1 MFSVIDS
8 YVGRYVWKLSMDYFI
23 SAWYAESAIKARF
36 PGQFSTH
43 RLKCKVLVSGHVTE
57 TMYFTVCQFK
67 RS

>member
-8 YVGRYVWKLSMDYFI
+8 YVGRYVWKLSMNYFI
-23 SAWYAESAIKARF
+23 SAKHAESAIKARF
-36 PGQFSTH
+36 LGQLSTH
-43 RLKCKVLVSGHVTE
+43 RLKCKIPVSGHVTE